1 MGVILG
7 RPTNS
12 VNESDMTIISVRRI
26 KTWQRLGWECLS
38 EISPESEGIVVGHL
52 GLGGVARES
61 VSASKSKMGEYAN
74 GLIAMK

>member
-1 MGVILG
+1 MGVSTEREEIL
-7 RPTNS
+7 
-12 VNESDMTIISVRRI
+12 I
-26 KTWQRLGWECLS
+26 
-38 EISPESEGIVVGHL
+38 GHL